1 MFNAIVSKEASDH
14 DGRRAKFFLFLSY
27 LDASKH
33 GKMAQKN
40 FLGGCCPVSAGE
52 DELIRSIDLFC
63 RNR

>member
-33 GKMAQKN
+33 GKKAQKN
-40 FLGGCCPVSAGE
+40 FLGGLLSGE
-52 DELIRSIDLFC
+52 RGGG
-63 RNR
+63 